1 MNPRLRACATW
12 LLYALLSATFANA
25 QQPAA
30 TRVAAN
36 KARADAA
43 IATYLAAQSRENTL
57 QAALQQA
64 NEQAA
69 RARNARWQ
77 AANLQRQ
84 FAAARGALTERGRA
98 LREGNAA
105 ILSLRDTELA
115 LSAAVEEE
123 ARLADA
129 ALAATLDNAAA
140 SLQQSDKAQLADEAA
155 DRLRAQADS
164 VDRAA
169 ERVTASA
176 KAWARAG
183 EDVRHRH
190 NDYLERA
197 AEVARLTP
205 AMREAA
211 AALIA
216 DSGAKIAKPLRD
228 KQSAFALTA
237 DAAQT
242 QADTLAPQATAPER
256 KEPPFVDS
264 GSDARPAR
272 GPAWVA
278 AEHNRQI
285 EAQALAWWQAALR
298 SCQGKVECMA
308 PVAQDQ
314 EQSEGRL
321 KAAAERVRIERDA
334 TRAEIDR
341 LALLAKRW
349 EELQARSDEDMRRL
363 DPLAQSLEHLIA
375 AAESADEAARAM
387 AAQADKDYRAA
398 RQAAEVAYLAA
409 YGEPRQSRDKA
420 FVAAVPV
427 PPPAPAAAAA
437 ARAPRAHAF
446 ESVTRE
452 NLRRMPTYGAYTYV
466 LFRQRPG
473 AAATAVAVRKNYEA
487 LLQAIVAGTAH
498 ISAMQDWKPETL
510 NLFCIPSLSTAMPD
524 PNHYDIRNYDSDLA
538 FALLATAGRGSII
551 SPAILDRLNKSP
563 GPFLLTT
570 FKPIDRVAS
579 NDRLFFVDLSPYGPE
594 SYPALVASYKAQL
607 VSAPPSG
614 QTTWKPETLQWAFA
628 VGGTVYADAKKVAEG
643 IKQLFEDWLKGQGT
657 KVALMPPA

>member
-1 MNPRLRACATW
+1 MNPRLRICATW
-12 LLYALLSATFANA
+12 LLYALLSAAFANA

-36 KARADAA
+36 KAKADAA

-64 NEQAA
+64 NEQAE

-84 FAAARGALTERGRA
+84 FEAARGALAERSRA
-98 LREGNAA
+98 LRQGSAE

-155 DRLRAQADS
+155 DRLHAQADS

-169 ERVTASA
+169 ERATASA

-205 AMREAA
+205 AVREAA

-228 KQSAFALTA
+228 RQAAFALAA
-237 DAAQT
+237 DAVRAQ
-242 QADTLAPQATAPER
+242 AGALAPQATALDQ
-256 KEPPFVDS
+256 KESPFVDN
-264 GSDARPAR
+264 GSDAHPAR
-272 GPAWVA
+272 GPAWAA

-298 SCQGKVECMA
+298 SCQGKVECLV
-308 PVAQDQ
+308 PVAPEQ

-321 KAAAERVRIERDA
+321 KAAAERVQIERDA

-341 LALLAKRW
+341 LGLLAKRW

-363 DPLAQSLEHLIA
+363 DPLAQSLERLIA
-375 AAESADEAARAM
+375 AAESADQAARAM
-387 AAQADKDYRAA
+387 AAQADKDYMAA
-398 RQAAEVAYLAA
+398 KKAAELAYLAA
-409 YGEPRQSRDKA
+409 YGEPRQSREKA
-420 FVAAVPV
+420 FVAAPV
-427 PPPAPAAAAA
+427 PPLAAAAPGA

-473 AAATAVAVRKNYEA
+473 AAADAVKKNYEA

-524 PNHYDIRNYDSDLA
+524 PDRYDMKNYDSDLA

-579 NDRLFFVDLSPYGPE
+579 NDPLFFVDLSPYGPE

-643 IKQLFEDWLKGQGT
+643 IRQLFEDWLKGQGT

>member
-1 MNPRLRACATW
+1 MKPQLQSWAAW
-12 LLYALLSATFANA
+12 LFCALLHIASANA

-30 TRVAAN
+30 TVLQAN
-36 KARADAA
+36 KTKANAA
-43 IATYLAAQSRENTL
+43 IAAYLAAQSRENTL
-57 QAALQQA
+57 QATLQRA
-64 NEQAA
+64 KEQAE
-69 RARNARWQ
+69 RARNARW
-77 AANLQRQ
+77 
-84 FAAARGALTERGRA
+84 AAASLQQRFGSARAALTERSRA
-98 LREGNAA
+98 LREGGSE
-105 ILSLRDTELA
+105 ILALRDKELA
-115 LSAAVEEE
+115 LSAAIEEE
-123 ARLADA
+123 ARRADA
-129 ALAATLDNAAA
+129 ALAATLENAAA
-140 SLQQSDKAQLADEAA
+140 SLQQGDKAKLADEAA
-155 DRLRAQADS
+155 DRLRAQAES
-164 VDRAA
+164 VDRAV
-169 ERVTASA
+169 EHVTASA
-176 KAWARAG
+176 RAWARAG
-183 EDVRHRH
+183 EAVRHRH
-190 NDYLERA
+190 NDYVERA
-197 AEVARLTP
+197 AEVAQMTP
-205 AMREAA
+205 AVREAA
-211 AALIA
+211 GTLIA
-216 DSGAKIAKPLRD
+216 DSSAEIGKPLRD
-228 KQSAFALTA
+228 KQAAFALAA
-237 DAAQT
+237 DAVQAQ
-242 QADTLAPQATAPER
+242 AGALLPQATAPER
-256 KEPPFVDS
+256 QESPFVAS

-272 GPAWVA
+272 GPAWAA

-308 PVAQDQ
+308 PVAQEQ
-314 EQSEGRL
+314 KQSEDTL
-321 KAAAERVRIERDA
+321 KGSTELVQIERDA

-341 LALLAKRW
+341 IAMLAKRW
-349 EELQARSDEDMRRL
+349 QELQARSDEDMRRL
-363 DPLAQSLEHLIA
+363 DPLAQSLERLIA
-375 AAESADEAARAM
+375 AAEDTDEAARAM

-409 YGEPRQSRDKA
+409 YGEPRESREKA
-420 FVAAVPV
+420 FVAPAPA
-427 PPPAPAAAAA
+427 PRPAPAAAAPP
-437 ARAPRAHAF
+437 RAPRAHAF

-473 AAATAVAVRKNYEA
+473 AAADAVKKTYEA

-510 NLFCIPSLSTAMPD
+510 NLFCIPSRSTAMPD
-524 PNHYDIRNYDSDLA
+524 PDRYDIKNYDADLA

-579 NDRLFFVDLSPYGPE
+579 NDPLFFVDLSPYGPE

-643 IKQLFEDWLKGQGT
+643 IKKLFEDWIKGQGT
-657 KVALMPPA
+657 KVALVPPA